1 MAGIALYG
9 QNNSLCQQHGL
20 IRYTFAT
27 RHTRF
32 NRCGLNQGLAFGT
45 GATSDNAVPTSLG
58 IVQPKNG
65 PCGVLAAFQGIVL
78 RSLCS
83 FDSLA
88 LAQNILH
95 RQAKYMCKYIT
106 IANAT

>member
-1 MAGIALYG
+1 MAGIALFG
-9 QNNSLCQQHGL
+9 RNNSLCQQHGL

-27 RHTRF
+27 HHTRY

-45 GATSDNAVPTSLG
+45 GATSDTAVPTSLG

-65 PCGVLAAFQGIVL
+65 PCGVLAAFQGVVL
-78 RSLCS
+78 RSLP
-83 FDSLA
+83 SLYSTT

-95 RQAKYMCKYIT
+95 WQAKYMCKYIT